1 MESHCQGT
9 TPATMF
15 GAAKLTE
22 EYGYSH
28 FLSNVEHRG
37 ALQLMNIHYQQH
49 HYDDS
54 DFRLY
59 LRVRPILT
67 S

>member
-37 ALQLMNIHYQQH
+37 AL
-49 HYDDS
+49 
-54 DFRLY
+54 
-59 LRVRPILT
+59 
-67 S
+67 